1 MYTITVNG
9 SSVIKTDLTIA
20 GTSFNG
26 TLNDALVNGDIIK
39 INPYQ
44 FHIIHNNSS
53 YNVDVVKMNAEEK
66 TMTIKINSV
75 KFNLQLKDKYDELLH
90 NLGLD
95 NLTAKKVSDL
105 KAPMPGMVLNVLV
118 SEGAEVKKGDT
129 LIVLEAMKMEN
140 ILKSPTDGVIKKIL
154 AIKGNAVEKN
164 QILIQF

>member
-1 MYTITVNG
+1 MYTITING
-9 SSVIKTDLTIA
+9 SSVIKTDLTSS
-20 GTSFNG
+20 GSTFKG
-26 TLNDALVNGDIIK
+26 TLNDQLVNGDIIK
-39 INPYQ
+39 INAYQ

-53 YNVDVVKMNAEEK
+53 YNVDVIKMNAEEK

-95 NLTAKKVSDL
+95 NLAAKKVSDV

-118 SEGAEVKKGDT
+118 TEGSEVKKGDT

-140 ILKSPTDGVIKKIL
+140 ILKSPTDGVIKKIM